1 MAEIL
6 RNKSATNCNGLF
18 HGHHFLFTNLESRM
32 LKSSLKSEF
41 DDFFICI
48 NEYTDLL
55 FKIFEAKE
63 VIIPPEKRRE
73 ILTEILLSEKK
84 HIHEAFVLKIYV
96 AWEVLVENLL
106 IECLSRDP
114 SKYAEYKG
122 IRLAK
127 RLTKDV
133 CRCLISGLGYFD
145 FKDTG
150 DLKGKANNILI
161 PKSNPFAKIP
171 RDAGNKID
179 EFCVIRNYLAHYS
192 ESSRQ
197 SLIRMYKNK
206 YSLTFR
212 EPGDFFFEFDKQN
225 KQIRFANY
233 TNAFMKAADEMALFL
248 GVY

>member
-1 MAEIL
+1 MG
-6 RNKSATNCNGLF
+6 KY
-18 HGHHFLFTNLESRM
+18 
-32 LKSSLKSEF
+32 SLKAEF
-41 DDFFICI
+41 NKFFVRI
-48 NEYTDLL
+48 NEHTDLL
-55 FKIFEAKE
+55 LKIFEAKK
-63 VIIPPEKRRE
+63 VVIPPEKKKE
-73 ILTEILLSEKK
+73 ILTEILPSEKK
-84 HIHEAFVLKIYV
+84 QIHEAFVLKIYV
-96 AWEVLVENLL
+96 AWEVLVENLFV
-106 IECLSRDP
+106 ECLSRDP

-133 CRCLISGLGYFD
+133 CRSLVSGLGYFD

-150 DLKGKANNILI
+150 DLKGKAKKVLA
-161 PKSNPFAKIP
+161 PRYNPFKVIP
-171 RDAGNKID
+171 SDEGNKID

-197 SLIRMYKNK
+197 SLMRMYKNK

-233 TNAFMKAADEMALFL
+233 TNAFMKATDEMAIFL

>member
-1 MAEIL
+1 MG
-6 RNKSATNCNGLF
+6 KY
-18 HGHHFLFTNLESRM
+18 
-32 LKSSLKSEF
+32 SLKAEF
-41 DDFFICI
+41 NKFFVRI
-48 NEYTDLL
+48 NEHTDLL
-55 FKIFEAKE
+55 LKIFEAKK
-63 VIIPPEKRRE
+63 VVIPPEKKKE
-73 ILTEILLSEKK
+73 ILTEILPSEKK
-84 HIHEAFVLKIYV
+84 QIHEAFVLKIYV
-96 AWEVLVENLL
+96 AWEVLVENIF

-133 CRCLISGLGYFD
+133 CRSLVSGLGYFD

-150 DLKGKANNILI
+150 DLKGKAKKVLA
-161 PKSNPFAKIP
+161 PRYNPFKMIP
-171 RDAGNKID
+171 SDEGNKID

-192 ESSRQ
+192 ESSKQ
-197 SLIRMYKNK
+197 SLMRMYKNK

-248 GVY
+248 AVY